1 MLGKYYDG
9 QSSKPHTVEVRTQA
23 SGIKIVGRNSAIN
36 RFWPYTEIS
45 SESFATGDKVLLSYG
60 TFPHERLELNGPGAR
75 PILSLVGEQE
85 SRVKSIYHVITQ
97 TGSVQLVLGGLAT
110 LGLVLYMY
118 IVHLSPW
125 IGERAVALLPTSIEV
140 RAGQVMY
147 NNMDLLVDKDADK
160 SLLLEQFYE
169 ACRFNSAYDIRID
182 YATQDVVN
190 AFAIPGGQIVIYEG
204 LIESTESWD
213 ELAALIA
220 HELAHV
226 NQRHSFKQIA
236 RSVSSYFLFAVLTGD
251 VAGTSSVV
259 LDNATQ
265 IYQLSNS
272 RAHETEAD
280 LVGLSY
286 LKAARIR
293 PAAMLDLLA
302 RIRSETR
309 RIESE
314 IEDKTSYKVD
324 IEASMEYFQT
334 HPATSSRMKKIQ
346 STIENDT
353 AYSYVP
359 DTNEKA
365 RLLWEE
371 LKASID

>member
-1 MLGKYYDG
+1 MVGKYFDG
-9 QSSKPHTVEVRTQA
+9 QSSKPHSVEVRKQA
-23 SGIKIVGRNSAIN
+23 AGIKIVGDDGAIN
-36 RFWPYTEIS
+36 KHWLYVDIS

-60 TFPHERLELNGPGAR
+60 TFPHERLELNGAGAR
-75 PILSLVGEQE
+75 PILTLVGDQE
-85 SRVKSIYHVITQ
+85 SQVKSIYHLITQ
-97 TGSVQLVLGGLAT
+97 TGGVRLVVGGLVVLLT
-110 LGLVLYMY
+110 VLYTY
-118 IVHLSPW
+118 AVHLSPW
-125 IGERAVALLPTSIEV
+125 IGERAVALLPPSVEA

-160 SLLLEQFYE
+160 SLLLEEFYA
-169 ACRFNSAYDIRID
+169 ACGFESPYDIRID

-226 NQRHSFKQIA
+226 NERHSFKQIA

-251 VAGTSSVV
+251 VAGASSVV

-265 IYQLSNS
+265 VYQLSNN

-280 LVGLSY
+280 LVGLAY
-286 LKAARIR
+286 LRAAQIR
-293 PAAMLDLLA
+293 PSAMYDLFTRLQ
-302 RIRSETR
+302 SETQR
-309 RIESE
+309 LESE

-334 HPATSSRMKKIQ
+334 HPATSNRMDKIQ
-346 STIENDT
+346 SIIDT
-353 AYSYVP
+353 DTSYQYTPKAY
-359 DTNEKA
+359 DRAEA
-365 RLLWEE
+365 IWRE
-371 LKASID
+371 LKGE